1 MWPLCW
7 WCNVGTFH
15 KRKRPVLVRDWLLQR
30 QGSGYKKRT
39 RCVSKPRWIS
49 FDVSWLR
56 QKLTQGQT
64 FNPSSLIGAIVSDG
78 VTGGSGLG
86 KHAVWETECPV
97 RWQLKGCLQGQGQ
110 SSGGQYRRNVRSINI
125 SGGSLWMTSSF
136 WTKSTSDFSASSP
149 VSSTGLGGDT
159 VRVGVFIQI
168 NTGKRLAPEPIIRHK
183 FKNKST

>member
-1 MWPLCW
+1 MWPLYW

-30 QGSGYKKRT
+30 QGSGDKKRT

-49 FDVSWLR
+49 FDVSWLW

-86 KHAVWETECPV
+86 KHAVWESESPV
-97 RWQLKGCLQGQGQ
+97 HWQLKGCLQGQGQ
-110 SSGGQYRRNVRSINI
+110 SSGGQYHRNVRSINI

-136 WTKSTSDFSASSP
+136 WTKSTFDFSASILLS
-149 VSSTGLGGDT
+149 VVQDWGGHSEGWSIYSNKHREAAGTWTDYET
-159 VRVGVFIQI
+159 QIQ
-168 NTGKRLAPEPIIRHK
+168 K
-183 FKNKST
+183 